1 MGAKLAKRV
10 LEKYP
15 DHDIDVVVPIP
26 GRPTVREQ
34 ASLVHLSWAVSTH
47 GTLGTVLNKWMDG
60 NFDCFCD
67 ELLRSTLIARCLL

>member
-26 GRPTVREQ
+26 GAVRGQ
-34 ASLVHLSWAVSTH
+34 TALLVLSSE
-47 GTLGTVLNKWMDG
+47 GTL
-60 NFDCFCD
+60 
-67 ELLRSTLIARCLL
+67 

>member
-34 ASLVHLSWAVSTH
+34 ASLVHLSVGS
-47 GTLGTVLNKWMDG
+47 
-60 NFDCFCD
+60 
-67 ELLRSTLIARCLL
+67 